1 MKKSAATY
9 LFGVS
14 ISSVKRY
21 LRAWYI
27 SSLAQ
32 GKHD

>member
-1 MKKSAATY
+1 MSEATY
-9 LFGVS
+9 VFGVS

-21 LRAWYI
+21 DRAWSI
-27 SSLAQ
+27 PSLAQ